1 MVEQIFNGVLLRAF
15 QFGLGLL
22 DDLFDVTGMWPI
34 YLGGIAIIMILRFVV
49 LPMLMSSVQAD
60 GSEISQEQMVNAAD
74 KIQERKAKEDGRFN
88 RRLAKWYRQRD
99 PYGHQTA
106 EKAGDNNG

>member
-1 MVEQIFNGVLLRAF
+1 MVETIFNGILLRAF

-34 YLGGIAIIMILRFVV
+34 YLAGIAIIMILRFVV

-60 GSEISQEQMVNAAD
+60 GSEISREDMVNAAD
-74 KIQERKAKEDGRFN
+74 KIQEKKAREDGRFN

-99 PYGHQTA
+99 PEGHKYA
-106 EKAGDNNG
+106 EKAGNNNG

>member
-34 YLGGIAIIMILRFVV
+34 YLAGIAIIMILRFVV

-60 GSEISQEQMVNAAD
+60 GSEISREDVLKKAD
-74 KIQERKAKEDGRFN
+74 QIQEKQNKRDSGRN
-88 RRLAKWYRQRD
+88 KN
-99 PYGHQTA
+99 P
-106 EKAGDNNG
+106 EKAGVNNG

>member
-34 YLGGIAIIMILRFVV
+34 YLAGIAIIMILRFVV

-60 GSEISQEQMVNAAD
+60 GSEISREDMVNAAD
-74 KIQERKAKEDGRFN
+74 KIQEKKDREDARFN
-88 RRLAKWYRQRD
+88 RRIEKWYRQRD
-99 PYGHQTA
+99 PHVYKSL
-106 EKAGDNNG
+106 EKEGKNNG